1 MQQYDNR
8 PDLKEPLDFQQTV
21 TINVALCSSASTNS
35 KEGIEELNWT
45 FQKTTS
51 SLVCSLSKL
60 QPNYSLFV

>member
-35 KEGIEELNWT
+35 KEGIEELN
-45 FQKTTS
+45 
-51 SLVCSLSKL
+51 
-60 QPNYSLFV
+60 